1 MQDEDRVRNLAW
13 VAMPDH
19 VHWLFSLRTG
29 TLPEAVA
36 LLKGRSAREIGTL
49 YEGAAPFWQAGYF
62 DHALRHDA
70 AVQRHARYLV
80 ENPLRAGLVSSPWE
94 YPHWWCGW
102 DPFA

>member
-1 MQDEDRVRNLAW
+1 
-13 VAMPDH
+13 MPDH

-36 LLKGRSAREIGTL
+36 LLKGRSARAIGTR

-102 DPFA
+102 DPFALRFPDLFGRAA